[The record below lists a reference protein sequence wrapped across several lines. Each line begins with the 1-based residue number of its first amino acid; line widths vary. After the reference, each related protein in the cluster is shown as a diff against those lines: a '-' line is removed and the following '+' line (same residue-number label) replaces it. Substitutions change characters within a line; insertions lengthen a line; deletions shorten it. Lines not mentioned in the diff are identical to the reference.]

1 MCTNYDALTTKRLER
16 RFWLFRKRRFWKVL
30 RITDNELHSQYYT
43 HKWEIGLNEAV
54 HQNTSRIGPPSDK
67 KTTRQD
73 CIDSKGNLG
82 IHVYLYKYVAAS
94 IIEEKQWSERKHII
108 VPVWGYKN
116 DFVHADSV
124 AGLFTQVTLTQKD
137 WDEYVKPHLLTAKVE
152 RTQNVLS

>member
-1 MCTNYDALTTKRLER
+1 MCTNYDELTTKWQKR
-16 RFWLFRKRRFWKVL
+16 RFWLFEKRRFWKIL
-30 RITDNELHSQYYT
+30 RIELDELHSIYYT
-43 HKWEIGLNEAV
+43 YKWKIGLNEAV
-54 HQNTSRIGPPSDK
+54 QQNIWFDRQPYPKATK
-67 KTTRQD
+67 QD

-108 VPVWGYKN
+108 VPVWGHKD

-137 WDEYVKPHLLTAKVE
+137 WDKYVKPHLLRAKVI
-152 RTQNVLS
+152 